1 MKEARFLYKC
11 RKCGEIYGNCFS
23 GETHAFRKLINASHN
38 YKEASGNNIFL
49 LSYHRCNDKEGGIGD
64 LIGYEVEEKDEEEK
78 NKEKNGI
85 NVEDVTV
92 TGVTNGKI
100 YELL

>member
-1 MKEARFLYKC
+1 MR
-11 RKCGEIYGNCFS
+11 RDIYGNCFS